1 MSDRY
6 DELRAAAEAA
16 TPGPWVAYNRNAA
29 GTDNDLIGWDFED
42 GQGPPEPMR
51 GVLMGRDMRF
61 VVLARRDVSALLS
74 ERDALAERVRVLEGL
89 LAPLVQMQRK
99 YRRGDCSH
107 ASAHQ
112 AFIGAQTH
120 WNAWGDAEA
129 ALSPSPL
136 VEGGR

>member
-1 MSDRY
+1 MTDRY

-16 TPGPWVAYNRNAA
+16 TPGPWVAYNRNMS
-29 GTDNDLIGWDFED
+29 GEDGDVLGWDFED

-61 VVLARRDVSALLS
+61 VVLARRDVPALLS
-74 ERDALAERVRVLEGL
+74 ERDALAERVRVLEGVL
-89 LAPLVQMQRK
+89 RVIAGLG
-99 YRRGDCSH
+99 GDH
-107 ASAHQ
+107 AERIARS
-112 AFIGAQTH
+112 
-120 WNAWGDAEA
+120 